1 MKHGKSPDKKTE
13 NISLKPVVNMLRPVR
28 IDWIIA
34 VSVLDRLPYLH
45 RPIIACGGNTLLI
58 R

>member
-1 MKHGKSPDKKTE
+1 MEKSQDEKTE

-34 VSVLDRLPYLH
+34 VSILDRLPDLH